1 LVGSGPTGERPS
13 PDKGRSSPPATPS
26 ANGEARAERTPIT
39 QRLRSQIVLGL
50 LLGFTVIILLVAFA
64 DVARLRE
71 NLARFRWDYLPLVI
85 GLTLLNYALRFAK
98 WEFYLGQIGAKVERL
113 DSAAIF
119 ASGFTMVLTPGK
131 VGEFLKSY
139 LLAQVSD
146 TPMSQSAPVVV
157 AERLTD
163 GMAMVLLATAGL
175 IVYRLGRE
183 VIFIVALLLLA
194 LVIIV
199 EYRPLALRL
208 LRWGQRLPLISRLA
222 RELDNLYESAYAL
235 LTPRNLLWAVILGF
249 LSWGSECVAFYLV
262 LVGLGFPGTPSL
274 LLQASFIFAS
284 SAILGAVSF
293 VPGGLGVTDAS
304 LAGLTL
310 LLTGAS
316 RSLSVA
322 ASLLIRLSTLWFG
335 ATLGLVALFLFRK
348 RFFERPGY
356 ES

>member
-1 LVGSGPTGERPS
+1 MRSTPPAPPS
-13 PDKGRSSPPATPS
+13 PNRETRS
-26 ANGEARAERTPIT
+26 GRTPII

-50 LLGFTVIILLVAFA
+50 LLGFAVIILLVAFA
-64 DVARLRE
+64 DVTHLRE

-85 GLTLLNYALRFAK
+85 GLTLFNYALRFAK
-98 WEFYLGQIGAKVERL
+98 WEFYLRQIGAKVERL

-175 IVYRLGRE
+175 VVYRPGRE

-194 LVIIV
+194 LVVMV

-208 LRWGQRLPLISRLA
+208 LRWGQGLPLISRLA

-235 LTPRNLLWAVILGF
+235 LTPRNLLWAVILST
-249 LSWGSECVAFYLV
+249 LAWGSECVAFYLV
-262 LVGLGFPGTPSL
+262 LAGLGFPGTPSL

-293 VPGGLGVTDAS
+293 LPGGLGVADAS
-304 LAGLTL
+304 LAGLTHI
-310 LLTGAS
+310 LTGAS
-316 RSLSVA
+316 KSLSVA

-348 RFFERPGY
+348 RFFQGVGH

>member
-1 LVGSGPTGERPS
+1 
-13 PDKGRSSPPATPS
+13 
-26 ANGEARAERTPIT
+26 
-39 QRLRSQIVLGL
+39 
-50 LLGFTVIILLVAFA
+50 
-64 DVARLRE
+64 
-71 NLARFRWDYLPLVI
+71 
-85 GLTLLNYALRFAK
+85 
-98 WEFYLGQIGAKVERL
+98 
-113 DSAAIF
+113 
-119 ASGFTMVLTPGK
+119 MVLTPGK
-131 VGEFLKSY
+131 IGEFFKSY

-183 VIFIVALLLLA
+183 VVFIVALLLLA
-194 LVIIV
+194 LVVMV

-208 LRWGQRLPLISRLA
+208 LRWSQGLPLISRLA
-222 RELDNLYESAYAL
+222 RELDNLYESAYVL

-262 LVGLGFPGTPSL
+262 LAGLGFPGTPSL

-310 LLTGAS
+310 FLTGAS
-316 RSLSVA
+316 KSLSVA

-335 ATLGLVALFLFRK
+335 AILGLVALFLFRK
-348 RFFERPGY
+348 RFFEGLGY

>member
-1 LVGSGPTGERPS
+1 MVGSGPTGKRPS
-13 PDKGRSSPPATPS
+13 PDEERSSPPAAPS
-26 ANGEARAERTPIT
+26 TNREGRSERTIR
-39 QRLRSQIVLGL
+39 QGLRSQIALGL

-64 DVARLRE
+64 DVGRLRE
-71 NLARFRWDYLPLVI
+71 NLARFRWEYLPLVI
-85 GLTLLNYALRFAK
+85 GLTLFNYALRFAK
-98 WEFYLGQIGAKVERL
+98 WEFYLRQIGAKVERL

-146 TPMSQSAPVVV
+146 TPISQSAPVVV

-175 IVYRLGRE
+175 IVYRLGQE
-183 VIFIVALLLLA
+183 VIFVVALLLLA
-194 LVIIV
+194 LVVMV
-199 EYRPLALRL
+199 EYRPLALLL
-208 LRWGQRLPLISRLA
+208 LRWGQGLPLISRLA
-222 RELDNLYESAYAL
+222 RELDNLYESTYAL
-235 LTPRNLLWAVILGF
+235 LTPRNLLWAVLLGF

-262 LVGLGFPGTPSL
+262 LAGLGLPETPSL

-293 VPGGLGVTDAS
+293 VPGGLGVADAS

-310 LLTGAS
+310 FLTGAS

-348 RFFERPGY
+348 RFFEGLGY

>member
-1 LVGSGPTGERPS
+1 MRNALPASPS
-13 PDKGRSSPPATPS
+13 PD
-26 ANGEARAERTPIT
+26 GEALSERSIK
-39 QRLRSQIVLGL
+39 QRLRSQIALGL
-50 LLGFTVIILLVAFA
+50 LLGLTVITLLVAFA
-64 DVARLRE
+64 DVASLRE

-85 GLTLLNYALRFAK
+85 GLTLLNYALRFVK

-131 VGEFLKSY
+131 IGEFLKSY

-146 TPMSQSAPVVV
+146 TPMSQSAPVVM

-183 VIFIVALLLLA
+183 VIFIVAFLLLA
-194 LVIIV
+194 LVVVV

-208 LRWGQRLPLISRLA
+208 LRWGQGLPLISRLA

-235 LTPRNLLWAVILGF
+235 LTPRNLLWAVVLSF

-262 LVGLGFPGTPSL
+262 LTGLGFLGTPSL

-293 VPGGLGVTDAS
+293 VPGGLGVADAS

-335 ATLGLVALFLFRK
+335 ASLGLVALFLFRK
-348 RFFERPGY
+348 RFFKGPGH
-356 ES
+356 EN

>member
-1 LVGSGPTGERPS
+1 M
-13 PDKGRSSPPATPS
+13 
-26 ANGEARAERTPIT
+26 

-50 LLGFTVIILLVAFA
+50 LLGFAVITLLVAFA
-64 DVARLRE
+64 DVTRLRE
-71 NLARFRWDYLPLVI
+71 SLARFRWDYLPLVI
-85 GLTLLNYALRFAK
+85 GFTLFNYALRFAK
-98 WEFYLGQIGAKVERL
+98 WEFYLRQIGAKVGRL

-119 ASGFTMVLTPGK
+119 ASGFTMVFTPGK

-139 LLAQVSD
+139 LLARVSD
-146 TPMSQSAPVVV
+146 TSMSQSAPVVV

-194 LVIIV
+194 MVVIV
-199 EYRPLALRL
+199 EYRPLALRV

-235 LTPRNLLWAVILGF
+235 LTPRNLLWAVILST

-262 LVGLGFPGTPSL
+262 LAGLGFPGTPSL

-293 VPGGLGVTDAS
+293 VPGGLGVADAS

-310 LLTGAS
+310 FLTEAS
-316 RSLSVA
+316 RGLSVA

-335 ATLGLVALFLFRK
+335 AALGLVALFLFRK
-348 RFFERPGY
+348 RFFEGVGH
-356 ES
+356 EN

>member
-1 LVGSGPTGERPS
+1 MVGNSPTGEQPS
-13 PDKGRSSPPATPS
+13 PDEGRSSPPAAPS
-26 ANGEARAERTPIT
+26 TNRETSPERKPVI

-50 LLGFTVIILLVAFA
+50 LLGFTVIVLLVAFA
-64 DVARLRE
+64 DVTRLKE
-71 NLARFRWDYLPLVI
+71 NLARFRWDYLPLII
-85 GLTLLNYALRFAK
+85 GLTLLSYAFRFAK
-98 WEFYLGQIGAKVERL
+98 WEFYLRQIGAKVKRM

-131 VGEFLKSY
+131 VGEFFKSY

-146 TPMSQSAPVVV
+146 TPMSQSAPIVV

-175 IVYRLGRE
+175 ILYRLGRE

-194 LVIIV
+194 LVVVV

-208 LRWGQRLPLISRLA
+208 LRWGQRLPLISRFA
-222 RELDNLYESAYAL
+222 RELDNLYESAYTL
-235 LTPRNLLWAVILGF
+235 LVPRNLLWAVTLGF
-249 LSWGSECVAFYLV
+249 LSWGSECMAFYLV
-262 LVGLGFPGTPSL
+262 LTGLGFPGTPSL

-293 VPGGLGVTDAS
+293 IPGGLGVADAS

-310 LLTGAS
+310 ILTGAS

-322 ASLLIRLSTLWFG
+322 ASLLIRFSTLWFG

-348 RFFERPGY
+348 RFFEGLGY

>member
-1 LVGSGPTGERPS
+1 M
-13 PDKGRSSPPATPS
+13 RSSPPAAPS
-26 ANGEARAERTPIT
+26 TNGGARSERTIR

-64 DVARLRE
+64 DVTRLKE

-85 GLTLLNYALRFAK
+85 GLTLFNYALRFAK
-98 WEFYLGQIGAKVERL
+98 WEFYLRQIGAKVARL

-131 VGEFLKSY
+131 IGEFLKSY

-146 TPMSQSAPVVV
+146 TPMSQSGPVVV

-183 VIFIVALLLLA
+183 VIFVVAFLLLA
-194 LVIIV
+194 LVVMV

-208 LRWGQRLPLISRLA
+208 LRWGQGLPLISRLA

-235 LTPRNLLWAVILGF
+235 LTPRNLLWAVILSF

-262 LVGLGFPGTPSL
+262 LAGLGFPGTRSL

-293 VPGGLGVTDAS
+293 LPGGLGVADAS

-310 LLTGAS
+310 ILTGAS

-348 RFFERPGY
+348 RFFQGVGH

>member
-1 LVGSGPTGERPS
+1 MG
-13 PDKGRSSPPATPS
+13 SSPPVAPS
-26 ANGEARAERTPIT
+26 KNGEARSERSIR

-64 DVARLRE
+64 DLRHLKE

-85 GLTLLNYALRFAK
+85 GLTLLNYALRFVK
-98 WEFYLGQIGAKVERL
+98 WEFYLRQIGAKVERL

-163 GMAMVLLATAGL
+163 GMSMVLLATAGL

-194 LVIIV
+194 LVVVV

-208 LRWGQRLPLISRLA
+208 LRWGQGLPLISRLA
-222 RELDNLYESAYAL
+222 RELDNLYDSAYVL

-262 LVGLGFPGTPSL
+262 LTGLGFLGTPSL

-293 VPGGLGVTDAS
+293 VPGGLGVADAS

-310 LLTGAS
+310 FLTGAS

-335 ATLGLVALFLFRK
+335 ATLGLLALFLFRK
-348 RFFERPGY
+348 RFFY
-356 ES
+356 EVEDES

>member
-1 LVGSGPTGERPS
+1 VEAAPV
-13 PDKGRSSPPATPS
+13 
-26 ANGEARAERTPIT
+26 ANREAQAEKKPIIK
-39 QRLRSQIVLGL
+39 RLRSQIALGL
-50 LLGFTVIILLVAFA
+50 LLGFTVFVLLVAFA
-64 DVARLRE
+64 DVTRLKE
-71 NLARFRWDYLPLVI
+71 NLAHFRWEYFPLII
-85 GLTLLNYALRFAK
+85 GLTLFNYALRFVK
-98 WEFYLGQIGAKVERL
+98 WEFYLRQIGAKVKRL

-146 TPMSQSAPVVV
+146 TPMSQSAPVIV

-175 IVYRLGRE
+175 MVYRVGRE
-183 VIFIVALLLLA
+183 ITFIVALLLLA
-194 LVIIV
+194 LVVIV
-199 EYRPLALRL
+199 EYRPLALLL
-208 LRWGQRLPLISRLA
+208 LRWGQGLPIISRLA
-222 RELDNLYESAYAL
+222 RELDNLYESAYVL
-235 LTPRNLLWAVILGF
+235 LAPRNLLWAVFLAF

-262 LVGLGFPGTPSL
+262 LAGLGFPGAPSL

-293 VPGGLGVTDAS
+293 VPGGLGVADAS

-310 LLTGAS
+310 FLTGAS

-322 ASLLIRLSTLWFG
+322 ASLIIRFSTLWFG

-348 RFFERPGY
+348 RFFEGVSL
-356 ES
+356 EN

>member
-1 LVGSGPTGERPS
+1 MRSTPPAPPS
-13 PDKGRSSPPATPS
+13 PNRETRS
-26 ANGEARAERTPIT
+26 GRTPII
-39 QRLRSQIVLGL
+39 QRLRSQVVLGL
-50 LLGFTVIILLVAFA
+50 LLGFAVIILLVAFA
-64 DVARLRE
+64 DVTRLRE

-85 GLTLLNYALRFAK
+85 GLTLFNYALRFAK
-98 WEFYLGQIGAKVERL
+98 WEFYLRQIGAKVERL
-113 DSAAIF
+113 DSVAIF
-119 ASGFTMVLTPGK
+119 ASGLTMVLTPGK

-146 TPMSQSAPVVV
+146 TPMSQSAPVIV

-175 IVYRLGRE
+175 TVYRLRRE
-183 VIFIVALLLLA
+183 VIFIVAPLLLA
-194 LVIIV
+194 LVVEV

-208 LRWGQRLPLISRLA
+208 LRWGQGLPLISRLA
-222 RELDNLYESAYAL
+222 RELDNLYESAYVL
-235 LTPRNLLWAVILGF
+235 LIPRNLLWAVILSF

-262 LVGLGFPGTPSL
+262 LAGLGFPGTPSL

-293 VPGGLGVTDAS
+293 LPGGLGVADAS

-348 RFFERPGY
+348 RFFQGVGH

>member
-1 LVGSGPTGERPS
+1 MVGNGPTEEWSS
-13 PDKGRSSPPATPS
+13 PIRRSSRGAAPPT
-26 ANGEARAERTPIT
+26 NKEARSESPLF
-39 QRLRSQIVLGL
+39 RLRSQIALGL
-50 LLGFTVIILLVAFA
+50 LLGLAVIILLVAFG

-71 NLARFRWDYLPLVI
+71 NLARFHWKYLPLVI
-85 GLTLLNYALRFAK
+85 GLTLFNYALRFVK
-98 WEFYLGQIGAKVERL
+98 WEFYLRQIGAKVKRL

-119 ASGFTMVLTPGK
+119 ASGFTMALTPGK

-139 LLAQVSD
+139 LLTQVSD

-175 IVYRLGRE
+175 VVYRLGRE
-183 VIFIVALLLLA
+183 IILIVALVLVA

-208 LRWGQRLPLISRLA
+208 LRWGQGLPLISRLA
-222 RELDNLYESAYAL
+222 RELDDLYESIYAL
-235 LTPRNLLWAVILGF
+235 LTPRNLLWAVTLSFI
-249 LSWGSECVAFYLV
+249 SWGSECVAFYLV
-262 LVGLGFPGTPSL
+262 LVGLGFPGPLSL

-284 SAILGAVSF
+284 STILGAVSF
-293 VPGGLGVTDAS
+293 VPGGLGVADAS

-310 LLTGAS
+310 LLTKAS

-335 ATLGLVALFLFRK
+335 AALGLLALFLFRK
-348 RFFERPGY
+348 RFFY
-356 ES
+356 EVEDES

>member
-1 LVGSGPTGERPS
+1 M
-13 PDKGRSSPPATPS
+13 
-26 ANGEARAERTPIT
+26 PIIE
-39 QRLRSQIVLGL
+39 RLRSQIALGL
-50 LLGFTVIILLVAFA
+50 LLGFTVIVLLVAFA
-64 DVARLRE
+64 DVTRLRE

-98 WEFYLGQIGAKVERL
+98 WEFYLRQIGAKVERL

-131 VGEFLKSY
+131 IGEFLKSY

-175 IVYRLGRE
+175 VVYRLGQE
-183 VIFIVALLLLA
+183 VIFIVALLLLV
-194 LVIIV
+194 LVVVV

-208 LRWGQRLPLISRLA
+208 LRWGQGLPLISRLA

-235 LTPRNLLWAVILGF
+235 LTPRNLLWAVILST
-249 LSWGSECVAFYLV
+249 LAWGSECVAFYLV
-262 LVGLGFPGTPSL
+262 LAGLGFPETPSL

-284 SAILGAVSF
+284 SAILGAVSL
-293 VPGGLGVTDAS
+293 VPGGLGVADAT

-310 LLTGAS
+310 FLTGAS

-348 RFFERPGY
+348 RFFQGLGY

>member
-1 LVGSGPTGERPS
+1 MRSTPPAPPS
-13 PDKGRSSPPATPS
+13 PNRETRS
-26 ANGEARAERTPIT
+26 GRTPII

-50 LLGFTVIILLVAFA
+50 LLGFAVIILLVAFA
-64 DVARLRE
+64 DVTRLRE

-85 GLTLLNYALRFAK
+85 GLTLFNYALRFAK
-98 WEFYLGQIGAKVERL
+98 WEFYLRQIGAKVERL

-119 ASGFTMVLTPGK
+119 ASGLTMVLTPAK
-131 VGEFLKSY
+131 VGEFLKCY

-194 LVIIV
+194 LVAIV

-208 LRWGQRLPLISRLA
+208 LRWGQGLPLISRLA

-235 LTPRNLLWAVILGF
+235 LTPRNLLWAVILST
-249 LSWGSECVAFYLV
+249 LAWGSECVAFYLV
-262 LVGLGFPGTPSL
+262 LAGLGFPGTPSL

-284 SAILGAVSF
+284 SLILGAVSF
-293 VPGGLGVTDAS
+293 VPGGLGVADAS
-304 LAGLTL
+304 LVGLTRF
-310 LLTGAS
+310 LTGAS

-348 RFFERPGY
+348 RFFQGVGH

>member
-1 LVGSGPTGERPS
+1 MRNSPLAPPS
-13 PDKGRSSPPATPS
+13 PNRGAQ
-26 ANGEARAERTPIT
+26 AERRPIIR
-39 QRLRSQIVLGL
+39 RLRSQIVLGL

-64 DVARLRE
+64 DAARLRE

-98 WEFYLGQIGAKVERL
+98 WEFYLRQIGAKVNRK

-119 ASGFTMVLTPGK
+119 ASGFTMVLTPAK

-139 LLAQVSD
+139 LLTQVSD
-146 TPMSQSAPVVV
+146 TPMSQSAPVIV

-183 VIFIVALLLLA
+183 VISIVALLLLA
-194 LVIIV
+194 LVIII

-208 LRWGQRLPLISRLA
+208 LRWGQRLPFVSLLA
-222 RELDNLYESAYAL
+222 RELDNLYESAYTL
-235 LTPRNLLWAVILGF
+235 LTPRNLLWAMILSV

-262 LVGLGFPGTPSL
+262 LAGLGFPGTPSL

-293 VPGGLGVTDAS
+293 VPGGLGVADAS

-310 LLTGAS
+310 ILTGAS

-335 ATLGLVALFLFRK
+335 ATLGLLALFLFRR
-348 RFFERPGY
+348 RFFEGLGH